1 MSMGPRKRLETV
13 LRERLE
19 MAGCYFLRDGA
30 RPGEET
36 WFTPHL
42 NREFALPSPVTSV
55 HEANAVLF
63 AAGLE
68 QVFRESHSDR

>member
-1 MSMGPRKRLETV
+1 MSLRPRRSIEDV

-19 MAGCYFLRDGA
+19 MAGCYFLRGGA
-30 RPGEET
+30 RPGEEV

-42 NREFALPSPVTSV
+42 NREFALPRPINNV

-63 AAGLE
+63 RAGLE
-68 QVFRESHSDR
+68 QVFRESHSEG